1 MAFATAN
8 LRSGTLGQ
16 LKMLAGDWSGAV
28 GDSAGTVT
36 LSGGRCYMA
45 RFQNHDNDTGKNTE
59 SPNRV
64 SESAGTITVT
74 VTNIEA
80 VTDGRFIVIYA

>member
-8 LRSGTLGQ
+8 LRSGTFGQ

-28 GDSAGTVT
+28 GDAAGTVT
-36 LSGGRCYMA
+36 LSGGRCYSA
-45 RFQNHDNDTGKNTE
+45 RFQNHDNDAGKLTE
-59 SPNRV
+59 SPTRI

-80 VTDGRFIVIYA
+80 VTDGRFVIIYA